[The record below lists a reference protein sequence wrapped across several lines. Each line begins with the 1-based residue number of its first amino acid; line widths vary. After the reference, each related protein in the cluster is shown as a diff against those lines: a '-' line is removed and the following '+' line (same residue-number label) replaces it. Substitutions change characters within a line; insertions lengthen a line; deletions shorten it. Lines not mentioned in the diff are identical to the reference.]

1 MINKMNPILLIL
13 IIIVII
19 VIILVFAYFL
29 LYGGSNNPLN
39 VKASAVNG
47 AIDISWNSV
56 GEGYTYIV
64 RIKNKNTGK
73 TDEIPTNQTSLK
85 YNTEMCNDYEITVS
99 SKIGTCES
107 LQSTPINVSIKLATP
122 TLAEVRTYPTG
133 IYLKWNA
140 VPGAIYH
147 IGLGNKSR
155 EYTESYSPGNVSEFL
170 AKTKLCGNIYG
181 AIRIINPCLT
191 EFSQEF
197 EVVISPKIP
206 QNIQAKNIF

>member
-1 MINKMNPILLIL
+1 MNPILIIL
-13 IIIVII
+13 IIIIII
-19 VIILVFAYFL
+19 VVILVFAYFL
-29 LYGGSNNPLN
+29 LYAGNKDPLN
-39 VKASAVNG
+39 VRASAANG

-107 LQSTPINVSIKLATP
+107 PQSTPINVSIKLATP
-122 TLAEVRTYPTG
+122 TINQVSSDARG

-140 VPGAIYH
+140 VPGAKNYQIS
-147 IGLGNKSR
+147 LGNKSR
-155 EYTESYSPGNVSEFL
+155 EYTEFYSPGNVTEYI

-181 AIRIINPCLT
+181 AIRAVDPCLT
-191 EFSQEF
+191 EYSQEF
-197 EVVISPKIP
+197 QVVISPKIP